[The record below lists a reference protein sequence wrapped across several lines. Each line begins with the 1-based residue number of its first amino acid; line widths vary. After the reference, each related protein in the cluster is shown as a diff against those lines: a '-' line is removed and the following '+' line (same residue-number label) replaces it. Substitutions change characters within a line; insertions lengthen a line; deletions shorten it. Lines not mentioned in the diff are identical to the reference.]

1 MAILLKRRF
10 FTYQERAEQ
19 KDQPKDA
26 TAVANPAQAATPPPA
41 PRAPQPVTPPP
52 APDFLRGE
60 ELRTSLS
67 ADAVVTGKLS
77 FTAPTR
83 IDGKLKGDVR
93 CTELLVI
100 GATAV
105 VEGSV
110 RAHTVRIEG
119 SVRGEIVDTKKAI
132 IRSGGRFVGRI
143 EADYVVLEDGGYFEG
158 RCSRPGQEAG
168 EKERGVAG

>member
-10 FTYQERAEQ
+10 FTYQDRAEQ
-19 KDQPKDA
+19 KDKPKEAAADA
-26 TAVANPAQAATPPPA
+26 KPPPPP
-41 PRAPQPVTPPP
+41 PRAPQVQTPPS

-93 CTELLVI
+93 CTDLLVI

-119 SVRGEIVDTKKAI
+119 SVRGEIVETKKAI
-132 IRSGGRFVGRI
+132 IRSGGRFIGRI
-143 EADYVVLEDGGYFEG
+143 EADMIALEDGGFFEG

-168 EKERGVAG
+168 EKERGVVG